1 MERKI
6 DALDETT
13 GLVVVILPHRL
24 DSCREHRAQDY
35 GDGFVLLF
43 LYSKIDRGGG
53 HYNRHS
59 VLDGNLYW
67 MHYVACLSFSVSRG
81 IFFYLLVDR
90 GHKC

>member
-13 GLVVVILPHRL
+13 GLVVVILPRRL

-43 LYSKIDRGGG
+43 LYSKIDRG

-59 VLDGNLYW
+59 AGWQSILDALRGVSLFLCFTR
-67 MHYVACLSFSVSRG
+67 HLLLSISR
-81 IFFYLLVDR
+81 
-90 GHKC
+90 